1 MKDDLAAF
9 EGAGKRLTVANV
21 DLNETDVVLADPRIF
36 HTSPLQIVED
46 QNPTGPNGR
55 QPPY

>member
-21 DLNETDVVLADPRIF
+21 DLNETDVVLADPRNF
-36 HTSPLQIVED
+36 HTSPLQIVEH

-55 QPPY
+55 